1 MKNKFEHEI
10 RLALGNLIS
19 KYRAE
24 HGESV
29 AQFAKG
35 SGISVSTVQR
45 LEHGAGNPSLFMACR
60 IAAHMGV
67 TLEDLS
73 SACLDS
79 IQSAG
84 KGQERP

>member
-1 MKNKFEHEI
+1 M
-10 RLALGNLIS
+10 
-19 KYRAE
+19 
-24 HGESV
+24 

-45 LEHGAGNPSLFMACR
+45 LEHGAGNPSLFMAYR

-84 KGQERP
+84 KG